1 MGLRL
6 RRFRTI
12 FVLLAVAASLPV
24 MVFMGV
30 SLSQSIEREQAL
42 LEHDLITKAWL
53 ISDDVDEEL
62 RAQFDFVRAFAD
74 LPALDPPADVD
85 QLTKWMSRAITHEPF
100 WRSANVFDA
109 DEKLIFKL
117 RGWGGKQITA
127 VEPESLR
134 RAIQT
139 GKVTLGSVARGP
151 LGNWGVPIR
160 APVIRDGKVVYVLS
174 VVLQT
179 SPLDALLANWP
190 VPKEWIATI
199 ADANGVIV
207 ARSRDPDKWVGKSL
221 RC

>member
-6 RRFRTI
+6 RRFRTS

-85 QLTKWMSRAITHEPF
+85 KLTKWMSEVDPKMRQLA
-100 WRSANVFDA
+100 
-109 DEKLIFKL
+109 
-117 RGWGGKQITA
+117 
-127 VEPESLR
+127 
-134 RAIQT
+134 
-139 GKVTLGSVARGP
+139 KV
-151 LGNWGVPIR
+151 
-160 APVIRDGKVVYVLS
+160 
-174 VVLQT
+174 
-179 SPLDALLANWP
+179 
-190 VPKEWIATI
+190 
-199 ADANGVIV
+199 
-207 ARSRDPDKWVGKSL
+207 
-221 RC
+221 

>member
-117 RGWGGKQITA
+117 GGWGGKQITA

-139 GKVTLGSVARGP
+139 GKVTLGAGAVGQLGSSDPRSGYTGWQGRLCTIRRSPNIPIGRVTGELAGSKRMDSHDSGCEWCDRRHGRISSDVACG
-151 LGNWGVPIR
+151 
-160 APVIRDGKVVYVLS
+160 
-174 VVLQT
+174 
-179 SPLDALLANWP
+179 
-190 VPKEWIATI
+190 
-199 ADANGVIV
+199 
-207 ARSRDPDKWVGKSL
+207 
-221 RC
+221 C

>member
-1 MGLRL
+1 
-6 RRFRTI
+6 
-12 FVLLAVAASLPV
+12 

-117 RGWGGKQITA
+117 GGWGGKQITA
-127 VEPESLR
+127 VEPERCYGAGGEDGNFVALHQSMECRDAPAERFEQVPR
-134 RAIQT
+134 RP
-139 GKVTLGSVARGP
+139 GP
-151 LGNWGVPIR
+151 
-160 APVIRDGKVVYVLS
+160 K
-174 VVLQT
+174 
-179 SPLDALLANWP
+179 
-190 VPKEWIATI
+190 
-199 ADANGVIV
+199 
-207 ARSRDPDKWVGKSL
+207 
-221 RC
+221 